1 VSTRKLATRPK
12 SGPFLGAFSLRVSAN
27 DGQIAL
33 EFMSGAD
40 PVPEMQGTMIAS
52 SALLL
57 ARMLLEHI
65 PLGDIQG
72 SPEIP
77 NFDSSAPHDS
87 GVSLRGLAS
96 SAPRPSQTTSRQ
108 GAAGL
113 NGRCVTLDD
122 TEGPDVRGEG
132 HGEAPARKVRPRN
145 RAINAVQ

>member
-1 VSTRKLATRPK
+1 V
-12 SGPFLGAFSLRVSAN
+12 
-27 DGQIAL
+27 L

-40 PVPEMQGTMIAS
+40 PIPEMQGTMTAS

-57 ARMLLEHI
+57 ARMLLAHI

-87 GVSLRGLAS
+87 GVSQRGLAS
-96 SAPRPSQTTSRQ
+96 SAPRPSRTTSRQ

-113 NGRCVTLDD
+113 NGRCVALDD
-122 TEGPDVRGEG
+122 TGASGEKDEAQHPLERCD
-132 HGEAPARKVRPRN
+132 HGTEQLGSARKRSTETASRPPARRKRMPWVTTFDHYR
-145 RAINAVQ
+145 